1 MPGGRENIK
10 TSFDEGDGWWGYVYM
25 SPLGVFWY
33 IQGRDYGWYAPFP
46 SPPPS
51 QKIYLEGM
59 FCRCSGLTT
68 PLHSSLFF
76 IFSSLSLTQTTSLSL
91 LYCSSF
97 DLSFTSYTLTTLF
110 LFSSNSL
117 SILLFFSLNEVLNI
131 FLNIRIDIIYDHRN
145 QCKMLKKK

>member
-1 MPGGRENIK
+1 MGICIYE
-10 TSFDEGDGWWGYVYM
+10 
-25 SPLGVFWY
+25 PLGGVLVYSRSWLWVVCTLP
-33 IQGRDYGWYAPFP
+33 Q
-46 SPPPS
+46 PPPLPKNLLGGDVL
-51 QKIYLEGM
+51 QM
-59 FCRCSGLTT
+59 FWVNYPFTFISFFHLF
-68 PLHSSLFF
+68 LSL
-76 IFSSLSLTQTTSLSL
+76 SNPNHLSLSLYLSLSL

-145 QCKMLKKK
+145 QCKMLKKNKHTVKQ